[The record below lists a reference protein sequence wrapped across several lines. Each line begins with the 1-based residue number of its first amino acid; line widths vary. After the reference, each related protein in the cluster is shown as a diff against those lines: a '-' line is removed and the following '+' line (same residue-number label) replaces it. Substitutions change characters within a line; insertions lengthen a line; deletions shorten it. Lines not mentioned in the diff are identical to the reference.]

1 MKIVSFYC
9 YSMADDKEDVPTGV
23 PTNEG
28 DGDQVPDNVTEK
40 DSDNNDDN
48 DWDNDDFVDGTGD
61 TLQEPQEPS
70 TPPPTP
76 PMLELPDEGNG
87 MPRALFIPLKM
98 VPFIHPSKSM
108 KEATFNFDL
117 INLGFKIFEVSA

>member
-1 MKIVSFYC
+1 
-9 YSMADDKEDVPTGV
+9 MAYHKEDVPTGV

-28 DGDQVPDNVTEK
+28 DGDQVPDNVSEK

-48 DWDNDDFVDGTGD
+48 DWDNDNVVDCAAD
-61 TLQEPQEPS
+61 TLQEPHEPS

-117 INLGFKIFEVSA
+117 INLGFKIFEVSM

>member
-1 MKIVSFYC
+1 M
-9 YSMADDKEDVPTGV
+9 
-23 PTNEG
+23 
-28 DGDQVPDNVTEK
+28 GDQVPDNVADK
-40 DSDNNDDN
+40 DLYNNDDN
-48 DWDNDDFVDGTGD
+48 DDNDRDNDNIVDCAGD

-98 VPFIHPSKSM
+98 VPFITCLKHERSN
-108 KEATFNFDL
+108 FNFDL
-117 INLGFKIFEVSA
+117 INLGFKIFEVST

>member
-1 MKIVSFYC
+1 
-9 YSMADDKEDVPTGV
+9 MADDEEDVPTGV

-28 DGDQVPDNVTEK
+28 DGDLVPDNVTEK
-40 DSDNNDDN
+40 DLDNNDDN
-48 DWDNDDFVDGTGD
+48 DWDNDDVVDCAGD

-76 PMLELPDEGNG
+76 CMLELPDEGNR

>member
-9 YSMADDKEDVPTGV
+9 YSMPDDMEDVPTGV
-23 PTNEG
+23 PTNKY
-28 DGDQVPDNVTEK
+28 DGDQVPDNVAEK

-48 DWDNDDFVDGTGD
+48 NWDNDDIVDCAGD

-76 PMLELPDEGNG
+76 PMLNPPDEGDT
-87 MPRALFIPLKM
+87 MLRTPFLPLKM

-108 KEATFNFDL
+108 KEATVNFDL
-117 INLGFKIFEVSA
+117 INLGYKTFEVSG

>member
-1 MKIVSFYC
+1 MMTI
-9 YSMADDKEDVPTGV
+9 
-23 PTNEG
+23 
-28 DGDQVPDNVTEK
+28 
-40 DSDNNDDN
+40 
-48 DWDNDDFVDGTGD
+48 DWDNDDIVDCAGD

-108 KEATFNFDL
+108 KEAIFNFDL
-117 INLGFKIFEVSA
+117 INLGFKIFEVIACEITVCVNIVVIIMGTIVTTTVTMIITKIEISCHMLVFK